1 VQHKKARRQPK
12 LTIRLALT
20 KTKPK
25 IDKQAQEFELE
36 GFFRLSLDLLSIT
49 GEDGYWQRVN
59 PAWEDLLGYS
69 SQELLATPQIDF
81 VHHDDQSITLAELA
95 KLANGTATTQ
105 FQNRYRCKNGSYRSL
120 AWIVTICPS
129 SQRLYATAREI
140 QQPQTEAKLGTI
152 EAIYQLVAEAVQAES
167 EDWKKQ
173 QTQQLKLALSHSE
186 KRYQALIEVT
196 RQMIWHTN
204 SKGEF
209 LRQQPTW
216 SAFTGQTDDELQ
228 GCGWLQAVHPDD
240 KARTLQV
247 WLEAVAKGSLY
258 QIEHRLRRYNGEY
271 HDMSV
276 RAVPVKDADGEIREW
291 VGIETDITKYKQAEC
306 ALIQNG
312 EMFCFLLEHTPAAIA
327 MFDKEMKYQLVS
339 RRFLENYH
347 LDYPNILGKTHYEVF
362 PQLPAHW
369 QEIHQRCLQGA
380 SEQCEE
386 DLFVGV
392 NGQQHWEKWEI
403 RPWTNSNGEISGIIL
418 VTEVITEQRQAKEQL
433 RQLNQK
439 LLQSNR
445 DLEQFAYVASHDL
458 QEPLRAVISY
468 AQLFARKYQG
478 NLDAQADK
486 YIHYVVAGAAQ
497 MQQLIEDLLDFS
509 RIGTHGKELQ
519 PIALEIILAQVC
531 HNLKVAIAQSQVLVT
546 QEPLPIVMGDQ
557 TQLIQLFQNLIA
569 NAIKF
574 RKSETPKVQ
583 IKAIQQANQWLIS
596 VSDNGIGIGA
606 EYFERIFII
615 FQRLHSRREYPGTG
629 IGLAVCQKIVERHG
643 GDIWLESTLG
653 VGTTFYFRLAVS
665 QSENHDYSDKK

>member
-1 VQHKKARRQPK
+1 MQHKKARRQAK
-12 LTIRLALT
+12 LTTRLALT
-20 KTKPK
+20 QIQPN
-25 IDKQAQEFELE
+25 IDKQPQEFELE

-49 GEDGYWQRVN
+49 GQNGYLQRVN
-59 PAWEDLLGYS
+59 PAFENLLGYS
-69 SQELLATPQIDF
+69 SQELLATPQLDF
-81 VHHDDQSITLAELA
+81 VHPDDQATTQANLE

-105 FQNRYRCKNGSYRSL
+105 FQNRYRCKNGSYCPL
-120 AWIVTICPS
+120 AWKVALCPS
-129 SQRLYATAREI
+129 SKRLYGIARQI
-140 QQPQTEAKLGTI
+140 N
-152 EAIYQLVAEAVQAES
+152 
-167 EDWKKQ
+167 Q
-173 QTQQLKLALSHSE
+173 QTQQLKIALSHSE
-186 KRYQALIEVT
+186 KRYQALIEAT
-196 RQMIWHTN
+196 AQMIWHTN
-204 SKGEF
+204 AEGEF
-209 LRQQPTW
+209 LRQQPRW
-216 SAFTGQTDDELQ
+216 NAFTGQTNAEIQ

-240 KARTLQV
+240 KARTLKV
-247 WLEAVAKGSLY
+247 WLNAVAQGSLY
-258 QIEHRLRRYNGEY
+258 QVEHRLRRYDGQY
-271 HDMSV
+271 RDMSI
-276 RAVPVKDADGEIREW
+276 RAVPVRDADGEIREW
-291 VGIETDITKYKQAEC
+291 LGIYTDITKYKQAES

-339 RRFLENYH
+339 RRFLENYN
-347 LDYPNILGKTHYEVF
+347 LDYPSILGKSHYEVF
-362 PQLPAHW
+362 PGLPARW
-369 QEIHQRCLQGA
+369 QEIHQRCLQGVG
-380 SEQCEE
+380 EQCEE

-403 RPWTNSNGEISGIIL
+403 RPWTNSNGDISGIIL

-458 QEPLRAVISY
+458 QEPLRAIASY

-486 YIHYVVAGAAQ
+486 YIHYVVEGAAR

-519 PIALEIILAQVC
+519 PIDLEVILAQVFS
-531 HNLKVAIAQSQVLVT
+531 NLKIAISQSQALVAH
-546 QEPLPIVMGDQ
+546 EPLPIVMGDQ

-574 RKSETPKVQ
+574 RQLETPKVQ
-583 IKAIQQANQWLIS
+583 IKAIQQANKWLIS
-596 VSDNGIGIGA
+596 VSDNGIGIEA

-653 VGTTFYFRLAVS
+653 VGTTFYLMLFGS
-665 QSENHDYSDKK
+665 QSINHDCSEKADVDYIN